1 MQYKIGLIGKDNQ
14 WMSKRWMTYTI
25 NNQLLD
31 NLDHQVYLLE
41 LAVVITKTLNIHCS
55 HIDMV
60 LSWDSFQH
68 STMKYTVAWKE
79 ITLLL
84 YLYLALYTNKKNPIS
99 TTLQCCLLYLG
110 CKTGQQKDTYT
121 VLTRKLT

>member
-14 WMSKRWMTYTI
+14 WMTKRWMTYTI

-55 HIDMV
+55 HIDMA
-60 LSWDSFQH
+60 LSWDSLPH

-79 ITLLL
+79 ITLLI
-84 YLYLALYTNKKNPIS
+84 YLYLALYTIKNIPKP
-99 TTLQCCLLYLG
+99 TTLQLFLLYLG
-110 CKTGQQKDTYT
+110 CKTDQPYHTYT
-121 VLTRKLT
+121 VL

>member
-1 MQYKIGLIGKDNQ
+1 MQYKIGLIGKDDQ

-55 HIDMV
+55 DIDMV
-60 LSWDSFQH
+60 LSWESLPH
-68 STMKYTVAWKE
+68 ITMKYTVGWKE
-79 ITLLL
+79 ITLQIF
-84 YLYLALYTNKKNPIS
+84 KNIPKS
-99 TTLQCCLLYLG
+99 TKFQLFLLYLG
-110 CKTGQQKDTYT
+110 CKTVQQ
-121 VLTRKLT
+121 